1 MIQNIKQSP
10 LYPIINPKS
19 IAFFGAS
26 NRFTSMGTN
35 QLSSL
40 KSLGFEGNIY
50 PIHPKEKRVLDLK
63 AYQSVQELPEKPD
76 LAVMVLPAGIVPQVM
91 EECGRKGIKHAIVVS
106 GGFNEVGGEGVEL
119 EKKIIAGADQYGICF
134 LGPNCLGVA
143 NPHHKFNV
151 TFLPFE
157 GRPGFIGLASQS
169 GSLITQMFGY
179 MNRFGLGFSTGISV
193 GNEANVDIVD
203 CMEYLAACPHT
214 KVIGLYI
221 ESIRRGRAFIE
232 LARSIVPTKPI
243 VAFYA
248 GGSEAGK
255 RASFSHTGAM
265 AGPDSLYDGV
275 FRQCGVIRADSIPEL
290 FDFCWVLGTCFR
302 PQDNRVII
310 QTHSGGP
317 GAAAA
322 DACSRN
328 GMKLPQFSEN
338 TLAKLAPLVPHTGSV
353 NNPVD
358 LTFSKNPMDY
368 FAAIPDVLLAETA
381 AAGLLMYFLTPGQ
394 IIRRTM
400 ESMGIAPDQ
409 IPKLTE
415 KLFNDQADSLAA
427 LTQKH
432 QKPIIGFTFQRHEN
446 LFIQK
451 LIEHGLPVFPSPE
464 RAARAMSALVSYAHT
479 LNARKQMLSGSA
491 CDELSRAGFNVP
503 G

>member
-1 MIQNIKQSP
+1 MICNIKQSP
-10 LYPIINPKS
+10 LFPIVNPKS

-26 NRFTSMGTN
+26 NRFSSMGTN
-35 QLSSL
+35 QLGSL
-40 KSLGFEGNIY
+40 ISLGFEGSIY
-50 PIHPKEKRVLDLK
+50 PIHPKEKRVLELR
-63 AYQSVQELPEKPD
+63 AYRSVQDLPEIPD
-76 LAVMVLPAGIVPQVM
+76 LAVLVLPTGIVPRVM
-91 EECGRKGIKHAIVVS
+91 EECGRKGIRHAIVVS
-106 GGFNEVGGEGVEL
+106 GGFNEVGGEGAAL
-119 EKKIIAGADQYGICF
+119 EKQLKAAADRYDICF

-157 GRPGFIGLASQS
+157 GRAGFVGLVSQS

-179 MNRFGLGFSTGISV
+179 LDRAGLGFSSGISV

-203 CMEYLAACPHT
+203 GMQYLAACPNT
-214 KVIGLYI
+214 RVIALYI

-232 LARSIVPTKPI
+232 LARSIVPFKPI

-248 GGSEAGK
+248 GGSEAGQ

-290 FDFCWVLGTCFR
+290 FDFCRVLGTCLK
-302 PQDNRVII
+302 PGSNRVII

-328 GMKLPQFSEN
+328 GLQLPQISDAI
-338 TLAKLAPLVPHTGSV
+338 LAKLTPLVPHTGSV

-358 LTFSKNPMDY
+358 LTFSRNPMDY
-368 FAAIPDVLLAETA
+368 FADIPDTLLAEPA
-381 AAGLLMYFLTPGQ
+381 AAGLLMYFLTPGRL
-394 IIRRTM
+394 IRRTM
-400 ESMGIAPDQ
+400 ESLEIPPDK
-409 IPKLTE
+409 IPELTE
-415 KLFNDQADSLAA
+415 KLFNDQAGSLAA
-427 LTQKH
+427 LVKKH
-432 QKPIIGFTFQRHEN
+432 QKPVLGFTFQSPDN

-451 LIEHGLPVFPSPE
+451 LFEQDIPVLPSPE
-464 RAARAMSALVSYAHT
+464 RAARAMSALVRYAGIVQRFKT
-479 LNARKQMLSGSA
+479 
-491 CDELSRAGFNVP
+491 
-503 G
+503 